1 MTIWLLRAMDT
12 KESTE
17 KSEKVTDGRDTEGGS
32 KRLQADKQKNNRASK
47 RMHGGLHGRMCL
59 EFRRGPRGIR
69 VAQRG
74 TGEPAEQGYL
84 GKVFVHPT

>member
-1 MTIWLLRAMDT
+1 MDT

-32 KRLQADKQKNNRASK
+32 KRLQADNQKNNRTSK
-47 RMHGGLHGRMCL
+47 RMHRGLHGRMCL

-69 VAQRG
+69 MAQRG

-84 GKVFVHPT
+84 GKAFVHPT